1 MITSIPENA
10 ICQSFDPRMN
20 KPEEVLRS
28 HNTKEQPNTSCVCPA
43 YVYVEGKHGNKFLC
57 DTHYYY
63 EIYMNRIAYAA
74 PNHSWKEISQYM
86 VDERER
92 VKETFAKNITT
103 TETLGHKC
111 SLVNYYNK
119 GGPGCAADALVKVM
133 PTADVIGK
141 INFHS
146 NLNLNS
152 SEVGIFY
159 CNFHYRRT
167 YYRFVSNGIVF
178 EDFNKVVDE
187 RSRMTM
193 TIAEEAD
200 RLTYI

>member
-1 MITSIPENA
+1 MITSIPEGQ

-20 KPEEVLRS
+20 KTEEVLRN
-28 HNTKEQPNTSCVCPA
+28 HNTREQPNTSCIAPA
-43 YVYVEGKHGNKFLC
+43 YVYVEGKHGKKFLC

-63 EIYMNRIAYAA
+63 EIYLNRVTYAA
-74 PNHSWKEISQYM
+74 PNHSWKEIGQYI

-92 VKETFAKNITT
+92 VKETFAKNVTT
-103 TETLGHKC
+103 TETIGHKC
-111 SLVNYYNK
+111 SLVNLYNA
-119 GGPGCAADALVKVM
+119 GNIGCTADALVKVNA
-133 PTADVIGK
+133 TERVVGK
-141 INFHS
+141 INFNSRS
-146 NLNLNS
+146 NPNNFK
-152 SEVGIFY
+152 EDIFY

-178 EDFNKVVDE
+178 EDFHKIVDE

>member
-1 MITSIPENA
+1 MHVFHTLQYRVAWHQASQIVVDSIITQE
-10 ICQSFDPRMN
+10 D
-20 KPEEVLRS
+20 K
-28 HNTKEQPNTSCVCPA
+28 
-43 YVYVEGKHGNKFLC
+43 
-57 DTHYYY
+57 
-63 EIYMNRIAYAA
+63 
-74 PNHSWKEISQYM
+74 
-86 VDERER
+86 
-92 VKETFAKNITT
+92 
-103 TETLGHKC
+103 
-111 SLVNYYNK
+111 
-119 GGPGCAADALVKVM
+119 DALVKVM

-178 EDFNKVVDE
+178 EDFNKVIDE